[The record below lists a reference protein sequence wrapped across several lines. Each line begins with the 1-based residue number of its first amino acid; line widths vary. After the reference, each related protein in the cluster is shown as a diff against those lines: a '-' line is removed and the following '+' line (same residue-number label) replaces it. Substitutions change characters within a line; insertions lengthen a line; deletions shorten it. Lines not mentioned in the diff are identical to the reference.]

1 MDETSRRITFVVFP
15 IELILDF
22 LFSPLFL
29 FLCDNNRN
37 LRSFD
42 DVYRLG
48 RQKSRFRV
56 FQRHAFV
63 GRRNWNV

>member
-48 RQKSRFRV
+48 KAEIEVSSFSETRL
-56 FQRHAFV
+56 
-63 GRRNWNV
+63 RRKA

>member
-42 DVYRLG
+42 DVYRL
-48 RQKSRFRV
+48 RKAEIEVSSFSETRL
-56 FQRHAFV
+56 
-63 GRRNWNV
+63 RRKA

>member
-42 DVYRLG
+42 NVYRL
-48 RQKSRFRV
+48 RKAEIEVSSFSETRL
-56 FQRHAFV
+56 
-63 GRRNWNV
+63 RRKA